1 MTRLIIFLVSGMLLS
16 ASIKS
21 AYSKTRYICKEEYF
35 YLIDK
40 KTKET
45 LIVPK
50 HLRDFNVASNEIIII
65 ADHKEKTLTAHLP
78 NFKISSWNEHE
89 ILFGGTHNNIDYKY
103 KLQIK
108 KTPDQIPK
116 SNIDPTVEIRSRN
129 SVKLVENF
137 DGPSLD
143 DYSTREFICSVNNYT
158 W

>member
-1 MTRLIIFLVSGMLLS
+1 MNRKIIFILFGILFI
-16 ASIKS
+16 ATIKS
-21 AYSKTRYICKEEYF
+21 AHSKTKYICKEEYF

-45 LIVPK
+45 FVVPK
-50 HLRDFNVASNEIIII
+50 HLRDINKASNEMIII
-65 ADHKEKTLTAHLP
+65 ADHKEKTLTVHLQ
-78 NFKISSWNEHE
+78 NFQISSWNEHE
-89 ILFGGTHNNIDYKY
+89 ILFGGTYDNIDYKY

-116 SNIDPTVEIRSRN
+116 SNIDPTVEIKERN

-137 DGPSLD
+137 DGSSLD